1 MTFLGSVWKL
11 WRKIMGKRTKQEF
24 ERRDRDYYATID
36 PDAVK
41 PLIPFIRG
49 LRVAEVCAGNG
60 DLSMLLEPDVKVVW
74 ESDLDPQ
81 NKYILQKNARY
92 LHEGDLQDCQTI
104 VTNPPFTWKLL
115 EPLLEHLPT
124 LKPTWLLLPADV
136 MHNKRMGPY
145 MKRCRFVVS
154 VGRLYWVENKVKGV
168 DNYCWFKFVNEQVET
183 VFYGRN

>member
-1 MTFLGSVWKL
+1 
-11 WRKIMGKRTKQEF
+11 MGKKTKQKF

-81 NKYILQKNARY
+81 NKHILQKNARY